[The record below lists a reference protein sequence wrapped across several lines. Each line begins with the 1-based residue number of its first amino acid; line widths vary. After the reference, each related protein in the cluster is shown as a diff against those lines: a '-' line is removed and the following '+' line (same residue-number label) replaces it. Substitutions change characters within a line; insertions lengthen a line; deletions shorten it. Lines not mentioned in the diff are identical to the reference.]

1 MNLQQNGSEDKIS
14 IIIPVYNVE
23 PYIDRCLNSVVN
35 QTYDNI
41 EIIVVIDG
49 SEDGS
54 EKICIEYAER
64 DDRIILIK
72 QENRGLSAA
81 RNTGLSY
88 VTGEY
93 IMFVDSDD
101 YVEKDFCLL
110 PLQRLKETDSDIV
123 MFDNDMISSGK
134 SEYPILNETEFVTT
148 DNIKLLRMNILGNI
162 NEAVW
167 NKIFKAE
174 LFNDIRFPEGEV
186 FEDIATLYKILE
198 KCERFSYLQKT
209 LYHYIKRDGSITD
222 DHSIERQDV
231 EFVQRSK
238 KFEYLRL
245 KYPELEKELS
255 DYFFFVL
262 FFRCHRICLRPNG
275 TEKVLEFRQ
284 KINELYG
291 KYKPEL
297 KLKHKIGLFLL
308 NHSLPLYRIVNKIRI
323 SLGIIK

>member
-1 MNLQQNGSEDKIS
+1 MNLQQNGTEDRIS

-101 YVEKDFCLL
+101 YVEKDFCVL
-110 PLQRLKETDSDIV
+110 PLQRLKETGSDIV
-123 MFDNDMISSGK
+123 SFDYDSTYNGRIKHKMLNMEDYTTEDTAALLMLNIEGK
-134 SEYPILNETEFVTT
+134 TGDT
-148 DNIKLLRMNILGNI
+148 
-162 NEAVW
+162 VW
-167 NKIFKAE
+167 NKI
-174 LFNDIRFPEGEV
+174 
-186 FEDIATLYKILE
+186 
-198 KCERFSYLQKT
+198 
-209 LYHYIKRDGSITD
+209 
-222 DHSIERQDV
+222 
-231 EFVQRSK
+231 
-238 KFEYLRL
+238 
-245 KYPELEKELS
+245 
-255 DYFFFVL
+255 
-262 FFRCHRICLRPNG
+262 
-275 TEKVLEFRQ
+275 
-284 KINELYG
+284 
-291 KYKPEL
+291 
-297 KLKHKIGLFLL
+297 
-308 NHSLPLYRIVNKIRI
+308 
-323 SLGIIK
+323 